1 MPHVPAT
8 YMFCYILK
16 VPDSEKLVGIPPR
29 DVMTAIQKQLKLLH
43 KFCDSPPLG
52 AINQSDKN

>member
-1 MPHVPAT
+1 
-8 YMFCYILK
+8 MFCYILK
-16 VPDSEKLVGIPPR
+16 RPDSEKLVGIPPR